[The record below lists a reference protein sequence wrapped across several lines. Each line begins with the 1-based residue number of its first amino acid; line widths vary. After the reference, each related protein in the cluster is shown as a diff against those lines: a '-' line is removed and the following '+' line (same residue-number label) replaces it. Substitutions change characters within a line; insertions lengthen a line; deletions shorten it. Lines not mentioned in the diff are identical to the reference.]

1 MNLSAIG
8 QLVHARRSALGLSQ
22 ARLAMMSGLSRAT
35 INQLEGGTLVDLGV
49 AKLIALLDVM
59 GIQLDAGIFNGR
71 QNALQS
77 VSRSASVSYK
87 TLLDPADFASAL
99 VVGVLPPQLT
109 PHIAT
114 LLDEAPMGLIV
125 AAVEEVAAN
134 TSTSP
139 KLLWK
144 HVFHWARD
152 LQSPRGVWA

>member
-1 MNLSAIG
+1 
-8 QLVHARRSALGLSQ
+8 
-22 ARLAMMSGLSRAT
+22 
-35 INQLEGGTLVDLGV
+35 
-49 AKLIALLDVM
+49 
-59 GIQLDAGIFNGR
+59 
-71 QNALQS
+71 
-77 VSRSASVSYK
+77 
-87 TLLDPADFASAL
+87 
-99 VVGVLPPQLT
+99 
-109 PHIAT
+109 